1 MFFLP
6 RDPTKPKQYRLRPF
20 YIGAYALLVLEAIAI
35 VIWMAAELTA
45 NIWLAFLEKPY
56 EIHISFILAALGLVL
71 GGKVAQKGVEIFNKP
86 KKDN

>member
-1 MFFLP
+1 MAFLEDDLGNKSMM
-6 RDPTKPKQYRLRPF
+6 RKVVWML
-20 YIGAYALLVLEAIAI
+20 AIAI